1 MISEFRVCDSQTL
14 DCLHKTYC
22 MHMYGSELWN
32 LNCKYVDEFRVAWRK
47 IKRRIWRLPNR
58 AHNAIVQ
65 NLSYN
70 IVDQLET
77 RIIKCIHMCLNHD
90 NDIYRSI
97 SLSKLLCKNSNF
109 SSNDNYLS
117 CKYEL
122 SNKDWYLDTNHLLGK
137 VRLKCQLN
145 ITCSSCQSVIELCE
159 IRDGLSSCEALSND
173 DVCKLIELMHLY
185 ILCVLLCSI
194 ETIIVSLCANKDII
208 IIIKYTVINHLW
220 VRILLPVIFLQTT
233 DKGTFIS
240 DLIRNLNLCARKA

>member
-1 MISEFRVCDSQTL
+1 MCFNLDPLSEIPPIYLNGVQISIVEHEKHLGNYISTNISDRNIIANVCDLYQRSNLLISDFRVCDSQTL

-70 IVDQLET
+70 IDDQLET
-77 RIIKCIHMCLNHD
+77 RMIKFIHMCLNHD
-90 NDIYRSI
+90 NDVCRSI
-97 SLSKLLCKNSNF
+97 SLSKLLCKNSTF
-109 SSNDNYLS
+109 SSNYNYLS

-145 ITCSSCQSVIELCE
+145 ITCSSWQSVIELCE

-173 DVCKLIELMHLY
+173 DVCKLIELICL
-185 ILCVLLCSI
+185 
-194 ETIIVSLCANKDII
+194 E
-208 IIIKYTVINHLW
+208 
-220 VRILLPVIFLQTT
+220 
-233 DKGTFIS
+233 
-240 DLIRNLNLCARKA
+240 